1 MPWTV
6 RKRDSEYCVYKEGTD
21 ELEGCHP
28 TRDEAI
34 EHMRALYASED
45 VENATETPT
54 PEEED
59 EDPDAPEEDD
69 EEKEEDDV
77 KATLQKLVDLLT
89 PAPEPALVESEA
101 ESVPVES
108 IYRPEE
114 YAWEGEVIFEEELTG
129 DQRIFK
135 QGSISWAEDTL
146 PWPFRWQRSAIGGH
160 DGAVTIGRVDRL
172 ERRES
177 TIYAHGV
184 ILAVNPEAWEY
195 LELLKAEAAGG
206 VSVDGDSAELEIVE
220 DGDSPRMEFSS
231 MRLRSLTAVDIPAFN
246 NARIKL
252 SDPATLTAAAVG
264 DLSIPM
270 ADRNERWDGYANQK
284 ELFKWAGIEGGVDP
298 AKMKRAFLWQDSNG
312 DPNRKGSYKLPF
324 VKVSDGNLV
333 AVPKAVFAA
342 AAALEGARGGV
353 KIPDADKVAIRRKVA
368 TLYGKIGGEPK
379 AVPPW
384 DDPKGDA
391 SITSAEEFTQ
401 KQKRKRRRSYTYNAD
416 ILTAAAIPVKPP
428 VEWFIDPALEE
439 PTPLTVTPEGEV
451 FGHIALF
458 DTCHIGFPGSCV
470 TPPKGA
476 TYNYFHIGEIET
488 AEREC
493 VEVGHLT
500 FNTGHASL
508 DVSAAS
514 AASHYDHTGTV
525 AADVRAGE
533 DKFGIWVAG
542 ALRPTL
548 TDEDIRTFRSAP
560 ISGDWR
566 RIAGR
571 LELVAALSVN
581 TPGFPVPR
589 TRVLVA
595 AGEPGA
601 MISSPADFEEPRATA
616 RRSIKQRIANSLL
629 KKDLNNRI
637 GGK

>member
-1 MPWTV
+1 MPWSV
-6 RKRDSEYCVYKEGTD
+6 RKKDNEYCVYKEGTD
-21 ELEGCHP
+21 EVEGCHA

-34 EHMRALYASED
+34 EHMRALYASEED
-45 VENATETPT
+45 VENAVAEPDAEDS
-54 PEEED
+54 EEED
-59 EDPDAPEEDD
+59 EDSDASEEGDD
-69 EEKEEDDV
+69 EEKEEDV
-77 KATLQKLVDLLT
+77 KATLQKIIEILSPAALAEDSPVDV
-89 PAPEPALVESEA
+89 PE
-101 ESVPVES
+101 ES
-108 IYRPEE
+108 IAAEYRPEE
-114 YAWEGEVIFEEELTG
+114 YAWEGEIVFEEQLTG
-129 DQRIFK
+129 DRRIFK

-146 PWPFRWQRSAIGGH
+146 PWPFRWQRAAIGGH

-172 ERRES
+172 ERRENA
-177 TIYAHGV
+177 IYAHGV

-195 LELLKAEAAGG
+195 LELLKADAAGG
-206 VSVDGDSAELEIVE
+206 VSVDGDDAQLEIVE
-220 DGDSPRMEFSS
+220 DGEDARMEFSS

-252 SDPATLTAAAVG
+252 SDPTTLTAAAVG

-284 ELFKWAGIEGGVDP
+284 ALFAWAKTEHGVDP
-298 AKMKRAFLWQDSNG
+298 AKMKRAFLWQDSDG
-312 DPNRKGSYKLPF
+312 DPTKKGSYKLPF
-324 VKVSDGNLV
+324 VKLSGGSLV

-353 KIPDADKVAIRRKVA
+353 KIPDADKVAIRKKVA
-368 TLYGKIGGEPK
+368 TLYGRIGGEPK

-391 SITSAEEFTQ
+391 AIIQE
-401 KQKRKRRRSYTYNAD
+401 D
-416 ILTAAAIPVKPP
+416 VITAAAIPVKPP
-428 VEWFIDPALEE
+428 AEWFVDPELDE
-439 PTPLTVTPEGEV
+439 PTPLTVTPDGAV

-470 TPPKGA
+470 RPPKNA
-476 TYNYFHIGEIET
+476 TYNYFHTGEIE
-488 AEREC
+488 ASEGEC
-493 VEVGHLT
+493 VTVGHLT
-500 FNTGHASL
+500 FNTGHADL
-508 DVSAAS
+508 AAS
-514 AASHYDHTGTV
+514 PAQAASHYDHTGTV

-533 DKFGIWVAG
+533 DKFGVWVAG
-542 ALRPTL
+542 ALRPSL
-548 TDEDIRTFRSAP
+548 SDEDIRVFRAAP

-595 AGEPGA
+595 SGEPGA
-601 MISSPADFEEPRATA
+601 MITGPVNVEDARTA
-616 RRSIKQRIANSLL
+616 ARKSIKSRIANSLM
-629 KKDLNNRI
+629 KQDLAKRL